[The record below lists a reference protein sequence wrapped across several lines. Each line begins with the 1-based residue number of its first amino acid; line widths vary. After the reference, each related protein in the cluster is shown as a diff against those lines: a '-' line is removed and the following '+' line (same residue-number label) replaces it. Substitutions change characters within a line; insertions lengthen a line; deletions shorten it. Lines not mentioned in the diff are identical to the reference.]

1 MKIALIDNYDSFTY
15 NLDHLIKSITPGKID
30 VFRNDRINPEIL
42 DEYDKIVLSPGPG
55 IPSEAGLLK
64 EIITRFAAHKSIFGV
79 CLGLQAIAEVFG
91 GSLSNMSRVYHG
103 VETEIIVND
112 RDEKLYKGV
121 PAKFTAGRYHSW
133 IVNSHDLP
141 ECFRINALDNS
152 GNIMGLTHTRYDV
165 RGVQFHPES
174 ILTPDGKRIMA
185 NWLDV
190 SLKKIIL
197 PTESSKNFDI
207 TKIAPRVP

>member
-1 MKIALIDNYDSFTY
+1 MKIVLIDNYDSFSY
-15 NLDHLIKSITPGKID
+15 NLVHLIKSITSDNVD

-91 GSLSNMSRVYHG
+91 GSLSNMSKVYHG
-103 VETEIIVND
+103 VEEEVIVND
-112 RDEKLYKGV
+112 QDEKLYKGV
-121 PAKFTAGRYHSW
+121 PARFPAGRYHSW

-141 ECFRINALDNS
+141 ECFRITALDNF

-190 SLKKIIL
+190 SINEIIL
-197 PTESSKNFDI
+197 PTKSSKNFDI